1 MRVNSDRE
9 HQLVKI
15 CLSELCSRAGLP
27 GPGELIQRDMIALC
41 DTIESNTGVTISL
54 STIKRLLNGQFARI
68 PQTATLNAIAL
79 SAGYKDWRDFTQ
91 AKTPPEHARLEDK
104 QNPDVPKQNPTIQH
118 YPNIPEQNPASQPY
132 PADPEHNL
140 DGPEQMPGSQQTRS
154 TQQNSN
160 ELKQY
165 PVNPKQ
171 NPTNPKHHP
180 TIPEKDH
187 RSPRPSTN
195 SRVLIAAAVLILV
208 LLGTLAITMSH
219 KPAPA
224 NIDKAHFSA
233 TKVTGNDI
241 PNTVVFKYNVDS
253 VSADSFFIQQSWD
266 RNRRVQVYKHNY
278 TLTDIYYEP
287 GYHTAKLIAGDK
299 IIRTVPVS
307 IPTDRWLFYAIEKT
321 PGSRPKYITH
331 RDTGMLRLSVSELQA
346 SDIDLQ
352 KDNIYCNTWFPSDIK
367 YSSDNFTLKCRVRIK
382 PVNNESC
389 PVLMCEVFC
398 QKYFMYFKSTLKGC
412 TGILTAQFA
421 DNELNSRTNDLSGL
435 GADLREWRNMEFT
448 VRDKKVSI
456 AIDGKH
462 AYSSAYTQSA
472 GLITG
477 IGFISNGISEV
488 QFVDLSTGDGRVIY
502 SRGECG
508 N

>member
-1 MRVNSDRE
+1 MFYIYHQNYPASIAIHHQKPSKTGSKMQSTSNNE
-9 HQLVKI
+9 HELVKM

-27 GPGELIQRDMIALC
+27 GPGELIQRDMIVLC
-41 DTIESNTGVTISL
+41 DTIESNTGITISL

-91 AKTPPEHARLEDK
+91 AKAVPE
-104 QNPDVPKQNPTIQH
+104 
-118 YPNIPEQNPASQPY
+118 
-132 PADPEHNL
+132 
-140 DGPEQMPGSQQTRS
+140 
-154 TQQNSN
+154 
-160 ELKQY
+160 
-165 PVNPKQ
+165 
-171 NPTNPKHHP
+171 
-180 TIPEKDH
+180 
-187 RSPRPSTN
+187 RPSSGSKPHYN
-195 SRVLIAAAVLILV
+195 PRFFIAGAVLLLV
-208 LLGTLAITMSH
+208 LLGILAGLMSH
-219 KPAPA
+219 KSGPG

-299 IIRTVPVS
+299 IIRTLPVS
-307 IPTDRWLFYAIEKT
+307 IPTDRWLFYAIENK

-331 RDTGMLRLSVSELQA
+331 RDTGLLKLSTDELMA
-346 SDIDLQ
+346 SNIDLQ
-352 KDNIYCNTWFPSDIK
+352 KDNVYCNTWFPSDME

-435 GADLREWRNMEFT
+435 GADLRQWQDMEFV

-456 AIDGKH
+456 IIGGKQ
-462 AYSSAYTQSA
+462 AYSNVYTQSA

-477 IGFISNGISEV
+477 LGFMSNGISEV
-488 QFVDLSTGDGRVIY
+488 QFVDLKTADGRTIY
-502 SRGECG
+502 SRGKE
-508 N
+508 